1 MACQVVAK
9 GDSKYDSVV
18 VNGYYEMSVL
28 EFIAERV
35 NSYRKRAWTC
45 APGDKKPIFYRLRAP
60 ARPEPD
66 LNRKV

>member
-28 EFIAERV
+28 DFIAERV
-35 NSYRKRAWTC
+35 NEFRKRDAAARDC
-45 APGDKKPIFYRLRAP
+45 GMPLFKLRVP
-60 ARPEPD
+60 SRPEPD

>member
-18 VNGYYEMSVL
+18 VNGYYEMTVL
-28 EFIAERV
+28 DFIAERV
-35 NSYRKRAWTC
+35 NHYRKREC
-45 APGDKKPIFYRLRAP
+45 NNLVVRDRLPYKLRVP
-60 ARPEPD
+60 SRPEPD